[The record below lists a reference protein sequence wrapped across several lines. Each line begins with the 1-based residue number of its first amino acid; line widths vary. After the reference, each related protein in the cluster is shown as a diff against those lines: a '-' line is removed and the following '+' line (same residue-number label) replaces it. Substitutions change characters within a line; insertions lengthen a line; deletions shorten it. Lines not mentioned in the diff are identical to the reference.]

1 MKQKRKP
8 ENYEKSISESKV
20 APLPVLQDER
30 DPSDE
35 AGSFGSLPVVGSG
48 TLDRLVDTAK
58 DYARLATAENTNA
71 AYKTDWAHFGSW
83 CRRRGAEPL
92 PPSPEL
98 IGLYIAECAS
108 PTPPAKPLTVATIQR
123 RLSGLA
129 WHYQQR
135 GFSLDRKDRHIAC
148 AFRAHPPGD
157 SDLIRPPV
165 PI

>member
-1 MKQKRKP
+1 MKR
-8 ENYEKSISESKV
+8 
-20 APLPVLQDER
+20 APLVLY
-30 DPSDE
+30 PSL
-35 AGSFGSLPVVGSG
+35 APAHW

-108 PTPPAKPLTVATIQR
+108 LPHQR
-123 RLSGLA
+123 N
-129 WHYQQR
+129 H
-135 GFSLDRKDRHIAC
+135 
-148 AFRAHPPGD
+148 
-157 SDLIRPPV
+157 
-165 PI
+165 